1 MVWKYQDPMVCYH
14 FPNSHFGAIPKF
26 QTNPNFKITKP
37 KILSPSNSNHTDFT
51 LIFQHGRYLCNK
63 WGMFIAFHC
72 RVMQQFWSFISYK
85 YLQPHLWNVLS
96 PWKPMQ
102 LVHGYNCRWV
112 GEKQPPVQISRGR
125 TDPSTRCLPS
135 NEAAMQRFGEVVIK
149 VCIFHPLSNDCTYTI
164 HIYIY

>member
-26 QTNPNFKITKP
+26 QTNQNFKTTKP

-51 LIFQHGRYLCNK
+51 RIFQHGRYPCNK

-72 RVMQQFWSFISYK
+72 RVKQQFWSCINYK

-112 GEKQPPVQISRGR
+112 GGKTTSCANQQRTHRSFHLLPAKQRSSDAKLWWGGDA
-125 TDPSTRCLPS
+125 T
-135 NEAAMQRFGEVVIK
+135 K
-149 VCIFHPLSNDCTYTI
+149 DCFC
-164 HIYIY
+164 